1 MRDLVGSILFLSL
14 KQKVDMGE
22 VLNFHRLRYLIFLQ
36 VLIEVWKKKH
46 SHRAKLLQELELG
59 IASIK
64 PASIDVMIIDK
75 IFLLHLLVDPPS
87 TFVIAW
93 YMVGH
98 ICSTTSH
105 EIHFVFDKIIHP
117 SIKDCER
124 DAQSFDRSAS
134 CSITWSSQ
142 KRPSSWLAALCNMSI
157 FKALWYSNTSALTII
172 THYYC
177 LWTIIMNYSFTVE
190 DQGMC
195 KMCKRSLSM
204 HEETDSRMIFHLYS
218 VINP

>member
-1 MRDLVGSILFLSL
+1 
-14 KQKVDMGE
+14 
-22 VLNFHRLRYLIFLQ
+22 
-36 VLIEVWKKKH
+36 
-46 SHRAKLLQELELG
+46 
-59 IASIK
+59 
-64 PASIDVMIIDK
+64 MIIDK

-87 TFVIAW
+87 TLVIAW

-98 ICSTTSH
+98 ICSATSH

-142 KRPSSWLAALCNMSI
+142 KQPSSWLAALCNMSI
-157 FKALWYSNTSALTII
+157 FKALWYSNTSGT
-172 THYYC
+172 
-177 LWTIIMNYSFTVE
+177 TVGE
-190 DQGMC
+190 KKLFVNNNNELFLHSRRSGMC